1 MARVGFPPADRVDDV
16 TAFLVLL
23 QRAASRWNEHRLQR
37 VQEVCARHNLGLYR
51 SSAVAP
57 DFKLP
62 PTPQYA
68 VFYYDRYMTRQTR
81 TPSGAKALSTS

>member
-1 MARVGFPPADRVDDV
+1 MRAALVRPSTV
-16 TAFLVLL
+16 TAFLFCS

-51 SSAVAP
+51 SSAVTP

-68 VFYYDRYMTRQTR
+68 VFYYDRYSAQ
-81 TPSGAKALSTS
+81 PLPLPHCGAAQ